1 MVAYQDT
8 IKIFNLYLVFTK
20 LNSILKTIISDNIQ
34 NIHCG
39 DIMDENELV
48 NELGKLKDL
57 QNNATN
63 ITIKTTKELVDTLNT
78 MIEKHSDVIHEF
90 INYIAS
96 DIIDSYSKLEMQ
108 RKECIDKYL
117 GLYEIVFQEDSEF
130 EISKPMKS
138 LMEKQQEDIARWQQ
152 EVAPLIELK
161 KINENTSDEKANE
174 VLELFKNI

>member
-1 MVAYQDT
+1 M
-8 IKIFNLYLVFTK
+8 
-20 LNSILKTIISDNIQ
+20 ILL
-34 NIHCG
+34 
-39 DIMDENELV
+39 DENELV

-57 QNNATN
+57 QNDAT
-63 ITIKTTKELVDTLNT
+63 IMTIKTTKELVDSLNE
-78 MIEKHSDVIHEF
+78 MIGKYGVAIQEF
-90 INYIAS
+90 MNYVAS

-117 GLYEIVFQEDSEF
+117 RLYEIVFQEDSEF

-161 KINENTSDEKANE
+161 KIDENTSDEKTNE

>member
-1 MVAYQDT
+1 M
-8 IKIFNLYLVFTK
+8 
-20 LNSILKTIISDNIQ
+20 ILL
-34 NIHCG
+34 
-39 DIMDENELV
+39 DENELV

-57 QNNATN
+57 QNDAT
-63 ITIKTTKELVDTLNT
+63 IMTIKTTKELVDSLNE
-78 MIEKHSDVIHEF
+78 MIGKYGVAIQEF
-90 INYIAS
+90 MNYVAS

-117 GLYEIVFQEDSEF
+117 RLYEIVFQEDSEF

-161 KINENTSDEKANE
+161 
-174 VLELFKNI
+174 